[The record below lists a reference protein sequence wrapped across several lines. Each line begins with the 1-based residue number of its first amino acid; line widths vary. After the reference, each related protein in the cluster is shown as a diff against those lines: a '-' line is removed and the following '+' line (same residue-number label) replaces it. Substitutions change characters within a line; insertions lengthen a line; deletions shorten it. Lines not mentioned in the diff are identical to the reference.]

1 MGSAAS
7 RLWASSAPTLALND
21 TCQRMRCLVACCGGE
36 VHIDE
41 RDGPDVPEEEEEGDR
56 EDDASQTESELIETA
71 V

>member
-7 RLWASSAPTLALND
+7 RLCTSSAPTLALND

-41 RDGPDVPEEEEEGDR
+41 RDGPDVPEEEGDR
-56 EDDASQTESELIETA
+56 EDDATRTESEIIEMA

>member
-7 RLWASSAPTLALND
+7 RLCASSTPTLALND

-36 VHIDE
+36 IHIDE
-41 RDGPDVPEEEEEGDR
+41 RDGPDVPEEEEGDATR
-56 EDDASQTESELIETA
+56 TESEIVETA